1 MKKFLAILASVILA
15 SAMLASCGDDNG
27 SSSDSSS
34 NVSSSVTSDVESS
47 EEPSVPSEDSSAESS
62 EEASSDVT
70 AEAIYD
76 AINAAF
82 AEKYPEA
89 GMVIPNMPMAVDET
103 TLNDKFG
110 ISSDMVTD
118 YKGEI
123 AGMMTNCDML
133 LVVKA
138 ADGKLEDVKAAL
150 EQAKADQTAQFEMY
164 GVMGNIERTQAA
176 KVVTNGDYAALIMV
190 GIMPDNAEG
199 TVDFTEDVQLA
210 EDTFNATIDAGK

>member
-1 MKKFLAILASVILA
+1 MKKFFAILMSIIVA
-15 SAMLASCGDDNG
+15 SAALVSCGNDKG

-34 NVSSSVTSDVESS
+34 SSSVSDTNTESS
-47 EEPSVPSEDSSAESS
+47 GEESSSTTSEESS
-62 EEASSDVT
+62 EEASGEVT
-70 AEAIYD
+70 AAAIYD

-82 AEKYPEA
+82 AEKYPDA
-89 GMVIPNMPMAVDET
+89 GMVIPNMPIEVDET
-103 TLNDKFG
+103 TLKDKFG

-133 LVVKA
+133 LIVKA
-138 ADGKLEDVKAAL
+138 AEGKLEDVKVAL

-190 GIMPDNAEG
+190 GIMPEDETA

>member
-1 MKKFLAILASVILA
+1 MKKFFAILMSIIVA
-15 SAMLASCGDDNG
+15 SAALVSCGNDKG

-34 NVSSSVTSDVESS
+34 SSSVSDTSTESS
-47 EEPSVPSEDSSAESS
+47 GTESS
-62 EEASSDVT
+62 DTTSSEGSSETASGEVT
-70 AEAIYD
+70 AAAIYD
-76 AINAAF
+76 AINEAF
-82 AEKYPEA
+82 AEKYPDA
-89 GMVIPNMPMAVDET
+89 GMVIPNMPMEVDET
-103 TLNDKFG
+103 TLKDKFG
-110 ISSDMVTD
+110 ITTDMVTD

-133 LVVKA
+133 LIVKA

-150 EQAKADQTAQFEMY
+150 EKAKDDQTAQFEMY

-190 GIMPDNAEG
+190 GIMPEDETA

>member
-1 MKKFLAILASVILA
+1 MKKFFAILMSIIVA
-15 SAMLASCGDDNG
+15 SAALVSCGNDKG

-34 NVSSSVTSDVESS
+34 SSSVSDTNTESS
-47 EEPSVPSEDSSAESS
+47 GEESSSTTSEESS
-62 EEASSDVT
+62 EEASGEVT
-70 AEAIYD
+70 AAAIYD

-82 AEKYPEA
+82 AEKYPDA
-89 GMVIPNMPMAVDET
+89 GMVIPNMPIEVDET
-103 TLNDKFG
+103 TLKDKFG

-133 LVVKA
+133 LIVKA
-138 ADGKLEDVKAAL
+138 AEGKLEDVKVAL
-150 EQAKADQTAQFEMY
+150 KQAKADQTAQFEMY

-190 GIMPDNAEG
+190 GIMPEDETA

-210 EDTFNATIDAGK
+210 EDTFNATIDAG

>member
-1 MKKFLAILASVILA
+1 MKKFFAILMSIIVA
-15 SAMLASCGDDNG
+15 SAALVSCGNDKG

-34 NVSSSVTSDVESS
+34 SSSVSDTNTESS
-47 EEPSVPSEDSSAESS
+47 GEESSSTTSEESS
-62 EEASSDVT
+62 EEASGEVT
-70 AEAIYD
+70 AAAIYD

-82 AEKYPEA
+82 AEKYPDA
-89 GMVIPNMPMAVDET
+89 GMVIPNMPMEVDET
-103 TLNDKFG
+103 TLKDKFG

-133 LVVKA
+133 LIVKA
-138 ADGKLEDVKAAL
+138 AEGKLEDVKAAL

-190 GIMPDNAEG
+190 GIMPEDETA

>member
-1 MKKFLAILASVILA
+1 MKKFFAILMSIIVA
-15 SAMLASCGDDNG
+15 SAALVSCGNDKG

-34 NVSSSVTSDVESS
+34 SSSASDTNTESS
-47 EEPSVPSEDSSAESS
+47 GEESSSTTSEESS
-62 EEASSDVT
+62 EEASGEVT
-70 AEAIYD
+70 AAAIYD

-82 AEKYPEA
+82 AEKYPDA
-89 GMVIPNMPMAVDET
+89 GMVIPNMPIEVDET
-103 TLNDKFG
+103 TLKDKFG

-133 LVVKA
+133 LIVKA
-138 ADGKLEDVKAAL
+138 AEGKLEDVKAAL

-190 GIMPDNAEG
+190 GIMPEDETA

>member
-1 MKKFLAILASVILA
+1 MKKFFAILMSIIVA
-15 SAMLASCGDDNG
+15 SAALVSCGNDKG

-34 NVSSSVTSDVESS
+34 SSSVSDTNTESS
-47 EEPSVPSEDSSAESS
+47 GEESSSTTSEESS
-62 EEASSDVT
+62 EEASGEVT
-70 AEAIYD
+70 AAAIYD

-82 AEKYPEA
+82 AEKYPDA
-89 GMVIPNMPMAVDET
+89 GMVIPNMPIEVDET
-103 TLNDKFG
+103 TLKDKFG

-133 LVVKA
+133 LIVKA
-138 ADGKLEDVKAAL
+138 AEGKLEDVKVAL
-150 EQAKADQTAQFEMY
+150 KQAKADQTAQFEMY

-190 GIMPDNAEG
+190 GIMPEDETA

>member
-1 MKKFLAILASVILA
+1 MKKFFAILMSIIVA
-15 SAMLASCGDDNG
+15 SAALVSCGNDKG

-34 NVSSSVTSDVESS
+34 SSSVSDTNTESS
-47 EEPSVPSEDSSAESS
+47 GEESSSTTSEESS
-62 EEASSDVT
+62 EEASGEVT
-70 AEAIYD
+70 AAAIYD

-82 AEKYPEA
+82 AEKYPDA
-89 GMVIPNMPMAVDET
+89 GMVIPNMPIEVDET
-103 TLNDKFG
+103 TLKDKFG

-133 LVVKA
+133 LIVKA
-138 ADGKLEDVKAAL
+138 AEGKLEDVKAAL

-190 GIMPDNAEG
+190 GIMPEDETA